1 METDSYSVYK
11 HTTPSE
17 KVYIGIT
24 RQTPENRWKNGI
36 GYKSSPHFWA
46 AIQKYG
52 WENIKHEIVCCGLSK
67 ENACQ
72 KEKEL
77 IYEYKSTDRRYGYN
91 EKTGGETGVIFNESV
106 RRKISDASRK
116 RFENPLERQLASER
130 ARGYKH
136 TNEAKAKMSAAK
148 TGTHFSMTD
157 EWKANISTAN
167 KIAYSVGT
175 KAREIATNRCVE
187 NGLSR
192 REPIEQ
198 CDSEWNVI
206 RRFESMKS
214 AWRETGIRDG
224 NISKCCRGKALTA
237 GGYKWRF
244 AAES

>member
-1 METDSYSVYK
+1 MDSYCVYK
-11 HTTPSE
+11 HTSPSG

-24 RQTPENRWKNGI
+24 RQTPYGRWKNGI

-52 WENIKHEIVCCGLSK
+52 WENISHEILCCGLSK
-67 ENACQ
+67 EEACQ
-72 KEKEL
+72 KEREL
-77 IYEYKSTDRRYGYN
+77 IKKYNSIDREHGYN
-91 EKTGGETGVIFNESV
+91 EKTGGEIGVEFNEYVKS
-106 RRKISDASRK
+106 KISAASKK
-116 RFENPLERQLASER
+116 RFEDPRERKLLSEKV
-130 ARGYKH
+130 RGFKH
-136 TNEAKAKMSAAK
+136 TDEAKAKMSAAR

-157 EWKANISTAN
+157 EWKANISAAN
-167 KIAYSVGT
+167 KIAYRRGT
-175 KAREIATNRCVE
+175 EAREKASKQCVE

-192 REPIEQ
+192 QEPVEQ

-214 AWRETGIRDG
+214 AWRETGIKDG

-244 AAES
+244 ATES